1 MMLIMPLVIQAIA
14 DADDRQCMEQLY
26 TEYHR
31 LMLSTAWTYIKS
43 KADVEDI
50 VSDSCL
56 SLLKKI
62 DALRDMER
70 NALRYYIVATVRNAS
85 IDYCRRQQADNAKF
99 QQKERETLEQIPD
112 QTNIERKILLEEELQ
127 MVQQAIAHLPEHE
140 RAALQLKFQQGKK
153 DCEIAQIIG
162 VSESSVRKYIE
173 RARQHL
179 KNAIY

>member
-85 IDYCRRQQADNAKF
+85 IDYCRRQQANNAKF

-112 QTNIERKILLEEELQ
+112 QTNIEKKILLGEELR
-127 MVQQAIAHLPEHE
+127 MVHQAIAHLPEHE
-140 RAALQLKFQQGKK
+140 RTSLQLKFQQGKK